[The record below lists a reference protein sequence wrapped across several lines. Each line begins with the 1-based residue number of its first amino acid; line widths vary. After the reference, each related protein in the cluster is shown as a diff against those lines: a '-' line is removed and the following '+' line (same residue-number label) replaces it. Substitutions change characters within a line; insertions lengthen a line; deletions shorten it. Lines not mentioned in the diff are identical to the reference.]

1 MSYTTHTGL
10 RRSTRLSKDNDIIYN
25 RDSNLENFEDM
36 VNTIVERKFNFRGAC
51 SQDRRYPLRD
61 NTRISYS
68 SFFGVNDDEGLED
81 VEALVDFVELQDIN
95 RHSYY
100 LRSRKKVRFSNEL

>member
-10 RRSTRLSKDNDIIYN
+10 RRSTRLSKDNHIIYN

-36 VNTIVERKFNFRGAC
+36 VNTIVERKFNFRGAY
-51 SQDRRYPLRD
+51 SEDRRYPLRD

-68 SFFGVNDDEGLED
+68 SFFGVHHDECLED
-81 VEALVDFVELQDIN
+81 VEAIVELQDVN